1 MIIAITG
8 TPGVGKST
16 VSKLLFEKL
25 QLKGKDI
32 ACINITEIVSKEGFY
47 LEKDVEMDSF
57 VVDFDKLNEY
67 TRSIKTEDLILDG
80 HVSHYLNPDYIVVLR
95 ANPLLIK
102 NRLESRKYL
111 PKKVKENVEAE
122 LLDVCLIESIEK
134 NDESKIFEIDCSEKS
149 PENIVNE
156 ILMFLDSKNPE
167 YGNVS
172 WLEDYFYLIE

>member
-67 TRSIKTEDLILDG
+67 IRSIKTEDLILDG

>member
-1 MIIAITG
+1 
-8 TPGVGKST
+8 
-16 VSKLLFEKL
+16 
-25 QLKGKDI
+25 
-32 ACINITEIVSKEGFY
+32 
-47 LEKDVEMDSF
+47 MDSF

-67 TRSIKTEDLILDG
+67 IRSIKTEDLILDG
-80 HVSHYLNPDYIVVLR
+80 HVSHYLNPEYIVVLR

-149 PENIVNE
+149 PEDIVNE
-156 ILMFLDSKNPE
+156 ILMFLDSKNAE

>member
-16 VSKLLFEKL
+16 VSKILFDKL
-25 QLKGKDI
+25 KSNDVSY
-32 ACINITEIVSKEGFY
+32 INITEIVSKEGFY

-57 VVDFDKLNEY
+57 VVDFDKLTEY
-67 TRSIKTEDLILDG
+67 IRSIKTEDLILDG

-111 PKKVKENVEAE
+111 PKKVMENVEAE

-134 NDESKIFEIDCSEKS
+134 NDESKIFEIDCSEKN

>member
-16 VSKLLFEKL
+16 VSKILFDKL
-25 QLKGKDI
+25 KSNDVSY
-32 ACINITEIVSKEGFY
+32 INITEIVSKEGFY

-67 TRSIKTEDLILDG
+67 IRSIKTEDLILDG

-111 PKKVKENVEAE
+111 PKKVMENVEAE

-134 NDESKIFEIDCSEKS
+134 NDESKIFEIDCSEKN

-156 ILMFLDSKNPE
+156 ILMFLDSKNSE